1 MTTSPPQSHHDYTF
15 EDYLALERDSEVKHE
30 FDAGEILAM
39 SGGTARHSALAA
51 KIVTAMETTRAP
63 GCTVFTSDM
72 RVRVL
77 ATGRATYPDVSMVC
91 GPIEYDPE
99 DAARTTMTNPV
110 LLVEVLSVTTE
121 KGDRGNKWMHYQR
134 ISSLQEYVLV
144 SQEARVEIFS
154 RTPSGTWEY
163 FEVREGTGRLAS
175 GPTLDLAVLYADL
188 PL

>member
-1 MTTSPPQSHHDYTF
+1 MTASLPQSPHDYTF
-15 EDYLALERDSEVKHE
+15 GDYLALERDSEIKHE

-39 SGGTARHSALAA
+39 SGGTARHSAVAA
-51 KIVTAMETTRAP
+51 RMIIALGNTCPP

-72 RVRVL
+72 RVRVV

-99 DAARTTMTNPV
+99 DAARTTITNPA

-144 SQEARVEIFS
+144 SQEARVEIFR
-154 RTPSGTWEY
+154 RTSSGTWEY
-163 FEVREGTGRLAS
+163 FEVREGSVRLAS